1 MISIAVNRVI
11 KSKNDTFKLSCNFN
25 IESGSFVSVFGP
37 SGAGKT
43 SLIRI
48 IAGLDKID
56 DGFINIDNTIWV
68 NTQEKINLKPQQR
81 QVGMVFQ
88 NSALFPNMSTQQNLE
103 YALNKGQS
111 YQIINELIEILE
123 LKDII
128 NKKPSQLSGGQQQ
141 KVALARALVQKPKI
155 LLLDEPLSALDD
167 DMRFKLQDYILR
179 IHKKYNLTT
188 FLIRHNIAEVFKMS
202 DTVIKLNNGQILK
215 QGNPNEVL
223 LDSKLSGKYKSIG
236 HILKIKKADIVNI
249 VSVLT
254 NNSIIKIV
262 ATTDEVNQLK
272 IGDKVMVASKAFN
285 PVLIKFEESV

>member
-202 DTVIKLNNGQILK
+202 DTVLKLNNGQILK